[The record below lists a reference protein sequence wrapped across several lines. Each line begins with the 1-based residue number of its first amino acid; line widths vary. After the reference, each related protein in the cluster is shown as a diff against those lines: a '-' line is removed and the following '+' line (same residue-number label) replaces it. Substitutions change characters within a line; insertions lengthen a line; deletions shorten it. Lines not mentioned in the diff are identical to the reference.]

1 MKTVRFLAL
10 ASLLVLPLG
19 ARADLTL
26 SVDANAIAPS
36 HRDSLG
42 FAFGAAGGLDLLE
55 LGPLALGPH
64 VRIGAGGAQPDL
76 FWHGSV
82 GARLSLDVLLV
93 VSAAARIGVA
103 SYDRGVPLDGSRIV
117 GPKSGSGALL
127 ETDLTAEYPLFGP
140 LTVGAR
146 YGYSRILLDGADFD
160 WPSYGLQ
167 VGLRL

>member
-1 MKTVRFLAL
+1 MCFAVLSGFCVAGVPSVAFSDVSLA
-10 ASLLVLPLG
+10 
-19 ARADLTL
+19 
-26 SVDANAIAPS
+26 VDANAIAPS
-36 HRDSLG
+36 HNDSWG

-103 SYDRGVPLDGSRIV
+103 DLERAVAECSNVCAATV
-117 GPKSGSGALL
+117 NSGTGALL
-127 ETDLTAEYPLFGP
+127 EADLTAEYPLFGP

-146 YGYSRILLDGADFD
+146 YGYSRILLDGEDYG